1 MVDRYRKALQ
11 TRDAILDAAIDLFIK
26 VGFEKTSMDAIALAA
41 GVAKGT
47 LYYHF
52 ASKEG
57 IIDAVVER
65 YARTMETRLDAVETD
80 RSLTLL
86 QKLAAFS
93 RVTKEVSAATFS
105 RLHYV
110 RYVDIHQKTSAVII
124 ARVAPYLAR
133 IIEEGNRAGAWS
145 VGRPLEFA
153 EIVSITTHELI
164 DPEVGAEKLP
174 RRIAAVAWLCARIF
188 DMPLEVF
195 QRIFSP
201 LENLGKT

>member
-1 MVDRYRKALQ
+1 MLDRYRKALQ
-11 TRDAILDAAIDLFIK
+11 TRDAILDAAIDLFVK
-26 VGFEKTSMDAIALAA
+26 EGFEKTSMDAIALAA

-65 YARTMETRLDAVETD
+65 YARTMEARLDAVEAD
-80 RSLTLL
+80 QSLTLVERME
-86 QKLAAFS
+86 AFS

-105 RLHYV
+105 KLHYV
-110 RYVDIHQKTSAVII
+110 RYVDIHQKTSVVII
-124 ARVAPYLAR
+124 GRVAPYLAR
-133 IIEEGNRAGAWS
+133 IIEEGNRAGAWR
-145 VGRPLEFA
+145 VAHPLEFA

-188 DMPLEVF
+188 DLPLEAF

-201 LENLGKT
+201 LENLGNS